1 MNIQEQNYS
10 NYLFTIGDPATVA
23 MSWVNVIQAAPT
35 TPEEVDY
42 YNFWFPLSPFDKE
55 ESEYLIFSDLF
66 ERIAPN
72 QHAAYDLE
80 FEIIGYSLGG
90 LCQRKKAPTPH

>member
-10 NYLFTIGDPATVA
+10 NYLFTIGDPAMVA
-23 MSWVNVIQAAPT
+23 RSWVNVIQAAPT

-42 YNFWFPLSPFDKE
+42 YNFWFSLSPMDKE

-66 ERIAPN
+66 DRVPI
-72 QHAAYDLE
+72 QHAAYNLE
-80 FEIIGYSLGG
+80 FEIIGYSLSG
-90 LCQRKKAPTPH
+90 LCQRKKAPKPH